1 MRLMKWILGLLVG
14 LAALFAVGG
23 MLLPDRSHV
32 EREILIERPPAQ
44 VFAFLDGF
52 TRFQEW
58 SPWAELDPAQVL
70 TLSGPPRGAGARME
84 WRGEQVGSGAQTV
97 IAVDPERQIDIALD
111 FGEHGAAIAHY
122 RLSAEGDATRLVW
135 SFDSDAEGRLAD
147 RWMGLLFESMI
158 GADYERGLAR
168 LKQVIETDPPAPTAV
183 PPSVTGEAAS
193 LPSAPASSDTP
204 AVESPAAGATGD

>member
-1 MRLMKWILGLLVG
+1 MRLMKWMLGLLLG
-14 LAALFAVGG
+14 LAVVFGVGG

-70 TLSGPPRGAGARME
+70 SLSGPAHGVGARME
-84 WRGEQVGSGAQTV
+84 WRGDKVGAGSQTL
-97 IAVDPERQIDIALD
+97 IAIDPQRQIDIALD

-168 LKQVIETDPPAPTAV
+168 LKQVIETDPPAPTAA
-183 PPSVTGEAAS
+183 PPSVTEEAAA
-193 LPSAPASSDTP
+193 LPGPPADTDAP
-204 AVESPAAGATGD
+204 AVESPAAAGD